1 MAPRKVVAPAM
12 VGAFIATVSAVTAFS
27 RVGLIS
33 IGSLAASPRRIADGQ
48 VWLLFSSA
56 GVVDRPIVASVAS
69 FAALAFVALLVCG
82 SRVLWLSALLGH
94 TGSTVLAYVGLAA
107 LRSVEPGSFRAATAA
122 PDYGVS
128 AISAAWLGAIATTAW
143 TSRCRAPSQ
152 KAAVVLACVGVA
164 LFAWMLRGT
173 LTVLDSEHV
182 FAFALG
188 AAVAARFVP
197 AHAKR
202 ESSNRSAG
210 AAGRAVSLD
219 ALK

>member
-1 MAPRKVVAPAM
+1 M
-12 VGAFIATVSAVTAFS
+12 VGAFIATVAAVTALS

-56 GVVDRPIVASVAS
+56 SVVDRPIVASVVS
-69 FAALAFVALLVCG
+69 FGALASVALLVCG

-94 TGSTVLAYVGLAA
+94 TVSTIVAYVGLAA
-107 LRSVEPGSFRAATAA
+107 LRSLDPGSFHAALAA

-143 TSRCRAPSQ
+143 ISRCRAPSQ
-152 KAAVVLACVGVA
+152 KAAVALACAGVA
-164 LFAWMLRGT
+164 LFAWMLRGN

-188 AAVAARFVP
+188 AAVAGRSVLGTARS
-197 AHAKR
+197 R
-202 ESSNRSAG
+202 ISQG
-210 AAGRAVSLD
+210 AFT
-219 ALK
+219 